1 MTVIKF
7 PTTKDQQEQ
16 LDQMQLDIGSH
27 PVECVIQ
34 HPMMKRIAKGFA
46 PCPQSLTHYEEVPSP
61 HPNWKKG
68 ARH

>member
-34 HPMMKRIAKGFA
+34 HHMMKRIAKGFA
-46 PCPQSLTHYEEVPSP
+46 PCPQSLTH
-61 HPNWKKG
+61 
-68 ARH
+68 